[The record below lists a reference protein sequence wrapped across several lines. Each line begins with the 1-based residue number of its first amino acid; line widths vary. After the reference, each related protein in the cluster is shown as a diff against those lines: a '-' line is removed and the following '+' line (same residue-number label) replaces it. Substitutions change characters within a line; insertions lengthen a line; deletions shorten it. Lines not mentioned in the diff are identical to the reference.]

1 MATDTVETAIGA
13 VFGAEHGQTV
23 KRDAFRWACVVID
36 GTEREAGHRTS
47 AGRHWHHGGQD

>member
-23 KRDAFRWACVVID
+23 KRDAFCWACVVID
-36 GTEREAGHRTS
+36 GTEREAGHRSS

>member
-1 MATDTVETAIGA
+1 MAADAVETAVGA

-23 KRDAFRWACVVID
+23 ECDAFGGAGEVID
-36 GTEREAGHRTS
+36 GTEREAGHCTS